1 MNKLEQHF
9 LKQMHARAMR
19 EMELRLSEYSPE
31 REWIAIKYPDI
42 EEGSEAWD
50 RAAQEYYDWCE
61 FDIEVTTLLMF
72 EASLENVGDRYENA
86 LWELDELQALLAVPQ
101 PSIVSR
107 LAYVHCVTVMEA
119 FLMYA
124 ARAMLNLPSHL
135 ARFHERK
142 ARFILN
148 EKKRNALD
156 KSHKKDK
163 ERPAD
168 PTPSVSAYVARPP
181 TRTRDYMGTVR
192 DTVVAMTFHNVGHIE
207 RYFSAMLTTPP
218 DWPLDE
224 TFKAIIETRQ
234 DLVHRNGITKEER
247 PVVIHPR
254 DLELALCTM
263 RRFIMLAHADF
274 QVEIAL
280 HHGAEP
286 DF

>member
-1 MNKLEQHF
+1 MSKLERF
-9 LKQMHARAMR
+9 FFKQMHARAMR

-31 REWIAIKYPDI
+31 REWIAITYPGL

-61 FDIEVTTLLMF
+61 LDIEVTTLLLF
-72 EASLENVGDRYENA
+72 EASLENVGDRYDHA
-86 LWELDELQALLAVPQ
+86 LRELDELQALLAVPQ
-101 PSIVSR
+101 PIIVSR

-142 ARFILN
+142 ACFILN

-156 KSHKKDK
+156 KSHQRDREK
-163 ERPAD
+163 PAD
-168 PTPSVSAYVARPP
+168 PSPSVSAYVTLPS

-192 DTVVAMTFHNVGHIE
+192 DTVGAMTFHNVGHIE
-207 RYFSAMLTTPP
+207 RYFRAMLTIPP
-218 DWPLDE
+218 DWPLDD

-247 PVVIHPR
+247 QVVIKVS

-263 RRFIMLAHADF
+263 RKFITLANADF
-274 QVEIAL
+274 QAEIAL
-280 HHGAEP
+280 HHGAKP